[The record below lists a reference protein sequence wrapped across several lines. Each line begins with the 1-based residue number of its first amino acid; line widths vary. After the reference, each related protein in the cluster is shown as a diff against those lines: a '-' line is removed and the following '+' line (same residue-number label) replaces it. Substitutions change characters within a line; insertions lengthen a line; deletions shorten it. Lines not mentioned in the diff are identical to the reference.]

1 MMSSGKLKPDTKDLI
16 GKTMNSTG
24 YIKINS
30 DEWQDAGKIYKVL
43 EHYRRP
49 DSTAVELVLECEK
62 EQTKRVV
69 PYHWIE
75 WIPDEDW

>member
-1 MMSSGKLKPDTKDLI
+1 
-16 GKTMNSTG
+16 MNSTG

-30 DEWQDAGKIYKVL
+30 DDWEDAGKIYKVL
-43 EHYRRP
+43 EHFRRP
-49 DSTAVELVLECEK
+49 DSTAVELVLEYRDEK
-62 EQTKRVV
+62 IKRVV